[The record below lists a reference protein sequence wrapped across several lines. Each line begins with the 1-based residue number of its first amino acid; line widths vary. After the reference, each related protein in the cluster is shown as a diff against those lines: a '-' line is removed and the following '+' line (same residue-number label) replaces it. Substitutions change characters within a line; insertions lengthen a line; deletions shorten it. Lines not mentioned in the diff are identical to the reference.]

1 LGCDRVFSK
10 SCSAI
15 KASKGI
21 MDVISKY
28 EELCQVYAQARQASV
43 QSIEVCQG
51 FAEIFVAQMG
61 LYFQCSI
68 EIPSYSFDEQGSMHF
83 YPALTLYADPLNPD
97 EQQSELVVISIALEK
112 YEDFFGVTLFPW
124 EDSFQIIENNLETF
138 KPVYNYIFEKMKE
151 SYANSMIAVNNS
163 TNRSIRNLGWDS

>member
-1 LGCDRVFSK
+1 MWLLSK
-10 SCSAI
+10 SCSAV

-21 MDVISKY
+21 MNVISKY

-51 FAEIFVAQMG
+51 FAEIFIAKMG

-83 YPALTLYADPLNPD
+83 YPTLTLYADPRNPD
-97 EQQSELVVISIALEK
+97 EQQSELVIVSIALEK
-112 YEDFFGVTLFPW
+112 YEDCFGLTLFPW
-124 EDSFQIIENNLETF
+124 EDSFQVIENDPQTF
-138 KPVYNYIFEKMKE
+138 TPVYDYIFEKVKE

-163 TNRSIRNLGWDS
+163 TNRAIRNLGWDS

>member
-1 LGCDRVFSK
+1 MIWLLSK
-10 SCSAI
+10 SCSAV
-15 KASKGI
+15 KVSKGI
-21 MDVISKY
+21 MNVISKY

-51 FAEIFVAQMG
+51 FAEIFIAKMG

-97 EQQSELVVISIALEK
+97 EQQSELVVVSIALEK
-112 YEDFFGVTLFPW
+112 YEDYFGLTLFPW
-124 EDSFQIIENNLETF
+124 EDSFQLIESDPQTF
-138 KPVYNYIFEKMKE
+138 TPVYDYIFEKVKE
-151 SYANSMIAVNNS
+151 SYENSMIAVNNS